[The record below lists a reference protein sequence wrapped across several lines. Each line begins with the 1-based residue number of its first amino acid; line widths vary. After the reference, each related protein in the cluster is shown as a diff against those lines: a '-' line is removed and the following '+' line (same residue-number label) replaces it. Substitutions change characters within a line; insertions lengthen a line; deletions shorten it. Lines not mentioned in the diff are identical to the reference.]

1 MIWETLMEIVD
12 VETNVLSYN
21 VAVDV
26 VVDVIQRQQTAVDV
40 TKIRTKQTLRKPN
53 VKELMNNV

>member
-26 VVDVIQRQQTAVDV
+26 VVDVIQRQQTTVDV